1 MINSG
6 REWDWMNNLIE
17 KEMSKDI
24 IYPENVHCYS
34 CGKLTKHRP
43 KLDALKNSELVCN
56 ECDSCNPFRY
66 PSETP
71 DKWVVLKIQQTGTA
85 ALYKIFGSWAGG
97 YLGGDRWKMNSGIV
111 SVEED
116 DEYYYFIGY
125 SGSCY
130 KCHKKSYGVMTSY
143 SQGILDN
150 VIEKASDIAAS
161 VSVLLN
167 DVNFMELLNPNND
180 DE

>member
-1 MINSG
+1 
-6 REWDWMNNLIE
+6 
-17 KEMSKDI
+17 MSKGI

-43 KLDALKNSELVCN
+43 KLDALRNGELVCN

-71 DKWVVLKIQQTGTA
+71 DKWVVLKMSRGGDV
-85 ALYKIFGSWAGG
+85 YHKIFGSWAGG
-97 YLGGDRWKMNSGIV
+97 YLDGDRWKMNSGIV

-130 KCHKKSYGVMTSY
+130 KCHKEGYGVMTSY
-143 SQGILDN
+143 SQSVLDN
-150 VIEKASDIAAS
+150 IIDKASGMGAS
-161 VSVLLN
+161 IKVLL
-167 DVNFMELLNPNND
+167 DDTNFMELLNQNKE
-180 DE
+180 DEINK

>member
-1 MINSG
+1 
-6 REWDWMNNLIE
+6 
-17 KEMSKDI
+17 MSKDI

-56 ECDSCNPFRY
+56 ECDSCNPFRH

-71 DKWVVLKIQQTGTA
+71 DRWLVLEMSLGGDV
-85 ALYKIFGSWAGG
+85 YHKIFGSWAGG
-97 YLGGDRWKMNSGIV
+97 YLDGDRWKMNSGIA
-111 SVEED
+111 STEED
-116 DEYYYFIGY
+116 DDYYYFIGY

-130 KCHKKSYGVMTSY
+130 KCHKKGYGVMTSY
-143 SQGILDN
+143 SQSILDN
-150 VIEKASDIAAS
+150 MIDKANERGVS
-161 VSVLLN
+161 VSVLT
-167 DVNFMELLNPNND
+167 DDTNFIELLNQGK